1 MLGDAH
7 SPILAKLM
15 DVSSLRA
22 RIHAANLANQNT
34 PGYKAKAVEFDADF
48 QAALDSGDDP
58 TAISPRLI
66 EPRDTSVGVDGNDVD
81 PDREVLQSA
90 QNTLLYNAYVA
101 LARGQQKLIST
112 AISPAP

>member
-1 MLGDAH
+1 MISDPH

-15 DVSSLRA
+15 DVASLRA

-34 PGYKAKAVEFDADF
+34 PGYRAKAVDFNADF
-48 QAALDSGDDP
+48 QEALARGDDATLVEP
-58 TAISPRLI
+58 TLF
-66 EPRDTSVGVDGNDVD
+66 EPRDTVVGVDGNDVA
-81 PDREVLQSA
+81 PDREVLQSS

-101 LARGQQKLIST
+101 LARGQQKLVAT